1 MNNLRKIPVLI
12 LAGGLGT
19 RLTEE
24 TQLKPKPMVEI
35 GGIPILVH
43 IMRFYYAQGFND
55 FVICAGYRAWE
66 IKEYFIN
73 YQYSHHHLD
82 VDHRE
87 NVLKSPSVWGGTN
100 SQEKWR
106 VRVID
111 TGVQTQT
118 GARIA
123 KALDETKIINES
135 ETFALTYGDG
145 LSDVNLER
153 ELQFHVNGNLI
164 GTVLGVRP
172 RARFGEIKLKGSLAE
187 TFIEKPQGTQG
198 WINGGFFFFNKK
210 FRDYLSLDSQC
221 ILEREPLSRLAS
233 EGQLQVFQH
242 EGFWQPM
249 DFLRDKNELQKL
261 WESGKAPWSL
271 EMECR

>member
-1 MNNLRKIPVLI
+1 MISFEKIPVLI
-12 LAGGLGT
+12 LAGGMGT
-19 RLTEE
+19 RLSEE

-43 IMRFYYAQGFND
+43 IMRFYYAHGFND

-66 IKEYFIN
+66 IKEYFLN
-73 YQYSHHHLD
+73 YQYSYHHLE

-87 NVLKSPSVWGGTN
+87 DVLKAPAFWGGTN

-111 TGVQTQT
+111 TGLQTQT

-123 KALDETKIINES
+123 RALDEIKTTSES
-135 ETFALTYGDG
+135 ETFAVTYGDG
-145 LSDVNLER
+145 LSDVNLGNEF
-153 ELQFHVNGNLI
+153 QFHQNGGLI

-172 RARFGEIKLKGSLAE
+172 RARFGEIKLKGKLAE

-249 DFLRDKNELQKL
+249 DFLRDKNELQTL

-271 EMECR
+271 RLEHR